1 MDASE
6 LQFARGTLM
15 AAIKEITLSAK
26 GQIVIPAERRED
38 VLTRLEG
45 KCHAGTLAA

>member
-1 MDASE
+1 
-6 LQFARGTLM
+6 M